1 MSPSISR
8 RLPVLF
14 LGPVAPRCSLD
25 VLKRRA
31 VPKTFL
37 KRGKVSIG
45 CWQGEPPRGTNPGSN
60 AYASKNLLHQEVRN
74 ATRPARNNA
83 R

>member
-1 MSPSISR
+1 MSISR

-14 LGPVAPRCSLD
+14 GVVAPHCSLD

-45 CWQGEPPRGTNPGSN
+45 CSQGEPSPRMTAIILQLFVSGPH
-60 AYASKNLLHQEVRN
+60 A
-74 ATRPARNNA
+74 
-83 R
+83 